1 MMTQKIK
8 ITPNGNA
15 TRIDMDNCVQPF
27 LWGKFP
33 NGTPTKSSACCW
45 PPIKHRDCFRN
56 SGWLW
61 NIFQLTFVSI
71 KTRDRRGA
79 NSLRC

>member
-33 NGTPTKSSACCW
+33 NGTPTKSRLLPKIRLALEYF
-45 PPIKHRDCFRN
+45 P
-56 SGWLW
+56 
-61 NIFQLTFVSI
+61 
-71 KTRDRRGA
+71 A
-79 NSLRC
+79 YLRLN